1 MTRELSVRN
10 MNQNQRKT
18 KIFSMMMLVERRH
31 RKFRVSMRPPSPTC
45 LHTHML
51 NLATNTKSR
60 DTIHDVH
67 LFVNLGNISF
77 KCLHLSSSLVNIRVV
92 PMDRNLPDRK
102 TLNKTM
108 LRTLFRRFRNR
119 QEMYP

>member
-1 MTRELSVRN
+1 

-51 NLATNTKSR
+51 SLATKYR
-60 DTIHDVH
+60 YKFHDLH

-77 KCLHLSSSLVNIRVV
+77 KCLHLSSSSVNIRVV
-92 PMDRNLPDRK
+92 PIDRNLPDRK